1 MPRDDIS
8 LTRRSMLR
16 AGAGLGVGL
25 LGAAMPAAWAS
36 ALQGTGATA
45 LATRAIPSS
54 GEHVPVVGV
63 GTARRFDVGRDAMQR
78 QPLREVLDA
87 FARAGGRVVDTAPS
101 YGRAEAVVGDLV
113 DGLGVRDSLF
123 LATKVDAG
131 RDGREAGVAQM
142 HASLERLRVDSVDLM
157 QVHNLMG
164 VEDMLPVLAEWKDAG
179 RVRHVGI
186 STSSKH
192 QYDEL
197 LRIMRRRTLDVIQ
210 VDYAIDN
217 RDAEQHILPLA
228 QDRGMAV
235 MVNLPFGRGRVFQAF
250 GDRPVPDWA
259 RAWDIESWAQFALK
273 YVVSHPAVTCAIPG
287 TATMRYLRDNLAA
300 ARGRMPDAET
310 RSRMAAFIEAG

>member
-1 MPRDDIS
+1 MPGDDIP
-8 LTRRSMLR
+8 LTRRSMLG
-16 AGAGLGVGL
+16 ASAGLGLGL
-25 LGAAMPAAWAS
+25 LGASLPMGWARAMATGS
-36 ALQGTGATA
+36 SHALV
-45 LATRAIPSS
+45 TRAIPSS

-63 GTARRFDVGRDAMQR
+63 GTARRFDVGSDAMQR

-87 FARAGGRVVDTAPS
+87 FARMGGRVVDTAPS
-101 YGRAEAVVGDLV
+101 YGNAETVVGDLIE
-113 DGLGVRDSLF
+113 DLGVRGKLF

-131 RDGREAGVAQM
+131 REGREAGIAQM

-164 VEDMLPVLAEWKDAG
+164 ADEMLAVLSEWKEAG

-186 STSSKH
+186 STSFKN
-192 QYDEL
+192 QYDDL
-197 LRIMRRRTLDVIQ
+197 VRVMRRNPLDVIQ

-217 RDAEQHILPLA
+217 RDAEERILPLA

-259 RAWDIESWAQFALK
+259 RAWDIDSWAQFALK
-273 YVVSHPAVTCAIPG
+273 FVVSHPAVTCAIPG

-300 ARGRMPDAET
+300 ARGRMPDAAT
-310 RSRMAAFIEAG
+310 RARMAAFIEAG